1 MSAPMAAQRDLLRTL
16 PPRLLNFF
24 AKYPP
29 QHYSAIALPTPEPP
43 TQTTEDGETIPTAT
57 TNPSAD
63 ELPSPYVQDKES
75 EPPKNDPTVFS
86 PSRAFLRSKPDYPN
100 PFLPRKFGKKWA
112 GPQYGLRKQADIVK
126 LAIKY
131 NVEPLLPPSKKST
144 EYKELRLAESGLR
157 IKGTGIGQKVK
168 GHKWE
173 RTMETRLEER
183 KKAVQEMPQLINLW
197 KQVCIFTFICVG
209 CRLMLFREVTV
220 VGGGDGPRN
229 KGFLCFL
236 YRLFG
241 VRPWWKFGVLI

>member
-1 MSAPMAAQRDLLRTL
+1 MSAPMAAKSRDLLQTL

-29 QHYSAIALPTPEPP
+29 QNYSAVAVPTAEPP
-43 TQTTEDGETIPTAT
+43 AQSTTEDGKAIPTAT
-57 TNPSAD
+57 ATPSVD
-63 ELPSPYVQDKES
+63 DLPSPYLQDKES
-75 EPPKNDPTVFS
+75 KPAKDYPTAFS
-86 PSRAFLRSKPDYPN
+86 ASRAFLRSNPDYPN

-112 GPQYGLRKQADIVK
+112 GPQYGLRKQADLVK
-126 LAIKY
+126 LAIRY
-131 NVEPLLPPSKKST
+131 NVEPLLPPGKKST

-197 KQVCIFTFICVG
+197 KQVGIF
-209 CRLMLFREVTV
+209 LF
-220 VGGGDGPRN
+220 
-229 KGFLCFL
+229 FLSFL
-236 YRLFG
+236 
-241 VRPWWKFGVLI
+241 